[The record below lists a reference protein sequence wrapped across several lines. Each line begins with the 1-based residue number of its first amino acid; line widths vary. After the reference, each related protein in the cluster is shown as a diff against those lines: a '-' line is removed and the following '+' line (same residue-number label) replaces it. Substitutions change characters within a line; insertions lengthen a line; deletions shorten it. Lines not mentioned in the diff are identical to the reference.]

1 MRRAKVVAW
10 ALPLVLLVGM
20 VVLTALQLNSSSV
33 VLLGGQPKADSN
45 LVWGTPRDIRWDEYM
60 VSTPIAVGAVAK
72 GLPTHAWIGLN
83 DIDLEATS
91 LAPMRS
97 WVTAFEPQM
106 WGLVLADPGSEGSV
120 ERGFAWHWW
129 LPLVVGI
136 MGVYALL
143 MAIRARPLLAGTL
156 ALTVGLAPHMAWWSG
171 VHASDSLGFVAGA
184 GAAVVMG
191 LRSASARASVAW
203 GLLASWLLLA
213 GWFALYPPWFV
224 SVAVVVVL
232 VVAGVALDRRVG
244 WRPAARVLAATV
256 LPVAAVVGVW
266 LTQNSAAIAAIGATI
281 YPGQRR
287 SVGGEGRWSDLLS
300 APSSIFLS
308 FNPGALSL
316 GHGAAG
322 NRNNLSEASSMWV
335 SAPVLVLLVVL
346 LALAIVRRARAHR
359 QGEGVVRS
367 AAPPTPEPDD
377 ERWRMTALG
386 GVAAMAVLLAWA
398 MLPLPAALGLG
409 VLTRVPGFR
418 TYLAVGLA
426 FAVLLHVMVG
436 RVRLPARVLWP
447 VALGTVVASGLVT
460 AVSTRDLLLRT
471 SEGLASSVLIAV
483 VFACLVLMLLFGG
496 RAAQRVGAGALIVLT
511 LASYAVVV
519 PLYRGLG
526 PITSTPLARYLASAA
541 AAEGATRWVTL
552 DPSAQP
558 VLAASPQYALSGM
571 TLYPDP
577 ALWNRLAPG
586 QDSVWTNYNEYLWAQ
601 DPSLDAAFVVP
612 LGLRGSAEM
621 NVNLC
626 SPAVDLLRI
635 DYVITSTRWPAALP
649 CFTRVER
656 VDDLGTTLTIWRRT
670 PGVGAEAA
678 PVAP

>member
-1 MRRAKVVAW
+1 MRRTGVVAW

-33 VLLGGQPKADSN
+33 VLLGSQPKSDSN
-45 LVWGTPRDIRWDEYM
+45 LVWGTPREIRWDEYM
-60 VSTPIAVGAVAK
+60 ISTPIAVGAVAK
-72 GLPTHAWIGLN
+72 GLPTHTWIGLN

-97 WVTAFEPQM
+97 WVTAFKPQM
-106 WGLVLADPGSEGSV
+106 WGLMVADPRREGSV

-129 LPLVVGI
+129 LTLVAGI
-136 MGVYALL
+136 LGVYALL

-156 ALTVGLAPHMAWWSG
+156 ALMVGLAPHMAWWSG

-184 GAAVVMG
+184 GAAAVMG
-191 LRSASARASVAW
+191 LRSVRVRASVAW
-203 GLLASWLLLA
+203 GLLAAWLLLV
-213 GWFALYPPWFV
+213 GWFALYPPWLV
-224 SVAVVVVL
+224 SVGVVVVF
-232 VVAGVALDRRVG
+232 VVAGVAFDRRVG
-244 WRPAARVLAATV
+244 WRRVTRVLAATA
-256 LPVAAVVGVW
+256 LPVVVVVGVW
-266 LTQNSAAIAAIGATI
+266 LTQNSAAISAIGATI

-287 SVGGEGRWSDLLS
+287 SVGGEGSWSDLLS

-335 SAPVLVLLVVL
+335 SAPVLALLVVL
-346 LALAIVRRARAHR
+346 LALSIVRRARAR
-359 QGEGVVRS
+359 RRGDGVV
-367 AAPPTPEPDD
+367 APSTPKPDN
-377 ERWRMTALG
+377 ERWRMTAAG

-409 VLTRVPGFR
+409 VMTRVPGFR

-426 FAVLLHVMVG
+426 FAMLLHVMVG
-436 RVRLPARVLWP
+436 RVRLPRRVLWP

-460 AVSTRDLLLRT
+460 AVSTRDLMLRT
-471 SEGLASSVLIAV
+471 SVGLAMSVVVAV
-483 VFACLVLMLLFGG
+483 VFACLVLTLLFGG
-496 RAAQRVGAGALIVLT
+496 RVAQRVGAGALIALT
-511 LASYAVVV
+511 LVSYAVVV

-526 PITSTPLARYLASAA
+526 PITSTPLARYLAAA
-541 AAEGATRWVTL
+541 ATAEGPTRWVTL

-558 VLAASPQYALSGM
+558 VLAASPQYAISGM
-571 TLYPDP
+571 TLYPDR

-586 QDSVWTNYNEYLWAQ
+586 QDSVWNNYNEYLWAQ

-621 NVNLC
+621 NVSLC
-626 SPAVDLLRI
+626 SPEVEFLDI
-635 DYVITSTRWPAALP
+635 NYVITSKRWPAALP
-649 CFTRVER
+649 CFSRVGAI
-656 VDDLGTTLTIWRRT
+656 DDLGTTLTIWRRT
-670 PGVGAEAA
+670 PRGGATPTAAA
-678 PVAP
+678 P